1 MSDIIVY
8 RANNG
13 YMNIAYMKKD
23 TSMLKEAERLMYELG
38 SENVDGI
45 TVHLKSKERFTI
57 KEQEKE

>member
-1 MSDIIVY
+1 MSDVIVY
-8 RANNG
+8 RTNKG

-23 TSMLKEAERLMYELG
+23 TSMIKEAEKIMYEIG
-38 SENVDGI
+38 SENVEGI

>member
-1 MSDIIVY
+1 MSDVIVY
-8 RANNG
+8 RTNKG

-23 TSMLKEAERLMYELG
+23 ISMIKEAERLINELG